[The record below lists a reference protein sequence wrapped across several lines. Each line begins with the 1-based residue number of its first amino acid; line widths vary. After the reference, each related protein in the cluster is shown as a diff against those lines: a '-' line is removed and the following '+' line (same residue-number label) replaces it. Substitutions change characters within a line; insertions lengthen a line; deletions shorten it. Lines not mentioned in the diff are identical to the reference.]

1 MTATPATPKA
11 KKPAT
16 PRTSKKAAPTP
27 PPMFS
32 FKAGTGAV
40 AKVTAGGPVPS
51 KGCDVAVVAVYKDG
65 ELTAA
70 AKRADIDTEGLVA
83 NACKT
88 DKNLGNAGSCRVVF
102 NTAKAGAPV
111 YVLVGLDEADKLNT
125 KTLRKATSAA
135 CEAIKGLKPAKVF
148 FAVNQEVPKK
158 SSDKDIAALC
168 ARTIT
173 ESFYSFSACKK
184 QDEDAVAPPAFEL
197 ACTKPTQE
205 AVEKGA
211 AIGQAIGN
219 GMQLTKDLGNL
230 PGNICT
236 PNYLAET
243 AKALAKQYKL
253 GVEVLDHKKWKRWAC
268 SAYCRWAKRPVNP
281 ITDCP

>member
-1 MTATPATPKA
+1 MTTTPATPKA
-11 KKPAT
+11 KKPSS
-16 PRTSKKAAPTP
+16 PRVAKKAAPTP

-40 AKVTAGGPVPS
+40 AEVTAGGPVPT
-51 KGCDVAVVAVYKDG
+51 KGCDVAVVAVYKEG

-70 AKRADIDTEGLVA
+70 AKRADVDTEGLVA

-135 CEAIKGLKPAKVF
+135 CEALKGLKPAKVF

-158 SSDKDIAALC
+158 SSDKEIAALC

-184 QDEDAVAPPAFEL
+184 KQDEDAAAPPPSSWPAQNPPKRL
-197 ACTKPTQE
+197 LK
-205 AVEKGA
+205 
-211 AIGQAIGN
+211 
-219 GMQLTKDLGNL
+219 
-230 PGNICT
+230 
-236 PNYLAET
+236 
-243 AKALAKQYKL
+243 KAPRLAKRL
-253 GVEVLDHKKWKRWAC
+253 AMAC
-268 SAYCRWAKRPVNP
+268 S
-281 ITDCP
+281 